1 MSTCGSSVHGA
12 DRTLCCNSCRQL
24 RHELRQL
31 RDTRVSRSAS
41 GYEPCWIDSPE
52 CTACDECTTAA
63 PGVFAYNAKR
73 QAIVTNPKGARYA
86 DIVKCAEKCTAACLH
101 PGSPWNPAEPN
112 LDKLRARAA
121 KYN

>member
-1 MSTCGSSVHGA
+1 MRADLIQRVVASLGGA
-12 DRTLCCNSCRQL
+12 GDRGAARPAPSLPPAPAETP
-24 RHELRQL
+24 
-31 RDTRVSRSAS
+31 AS
-41 GYEPCWIDSPE
+41 DYEPVWIDSPE

-73 QAIVTNPKGARYA
+73 QAIVVNPKGARYA
-86 DIVKCAEKCTAACLH
+86 DIVKAAEKCTAACLH

-121 KYN
+121 KFN